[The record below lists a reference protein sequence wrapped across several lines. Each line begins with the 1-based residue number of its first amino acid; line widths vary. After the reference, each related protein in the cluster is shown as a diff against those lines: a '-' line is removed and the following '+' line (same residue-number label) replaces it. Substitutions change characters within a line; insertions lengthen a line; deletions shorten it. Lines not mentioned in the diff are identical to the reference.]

1 MAARSSG
8 MYPREDF
15 NIDEAMQVPEN
26 AGGSVALL
34 GDLSKAKTI
43 RVIVVE
49 SAIIGDAE
57 IKVIFDTGDSVSVTF
72 DVLTAGNPLGGVII
86 AHVRGALL
94 DGKTQDVAYELIQN
108 TGSAVIGP
116 NGGVYL
122 ELVDTVR
129 R

>member
-1 MAARSSG
+1 MAARSTG
-8 MYPREDF
+8 MYPREDY
-15 NIDEAMQVPEN
+15 NIDEAMQVPQN

-49 SAIIGDAE
+49 SAIVGDAK
-57 IKVIFDTGDSVSVTF
+57 IRVTF
-72 DVLTAGNPLGGVII
+72 DSGDTVLVEFDSLTAGNPLGGVAI
-86 AHVRGALL
+86 AHIRGALL
-94 DGKTQDVAYELIQN
+94 EGKTQDVAYQLVQN
-108 TGSAVIGP
+108 TGSAAIGP

>member
-1 MAARSSG
+1 MAARSTG
-8 MYPREDF
+8 MYPREDY
-15 NIDEAMQVPEN
+15 NIDAAMQVPEN

-43 RVIVVE
+43 RVIAVE
-49 SAIIGDAE
+49 TAIIGDAIIE
-57 IKVIFDTGDSVSVTF
+57 VTFDTGNAVKVTF
-72 DVLTAGNPLGGVII
+72 DVLTSGNPLDGVAI

-94 DGKTQDVAYELIQN
+94 DGKTQDVAYQLIQN
-108 TGSAVIGP
+108 TGSASIGP
-116 NGGVYL
+116 NGGIFL

>member
-1 MAARSSG
+1 MAARSTG
-8 MYPREDF
+8 MYPREDY
-15 NIDEAMQVPEN
+15 NIDEAMQVPQN

-43 RVIVVE
+43 RVIVVG
-49 SAIIGDAE
+49 ATIIGDAQ
-57 IKVIFDTGDSVSVTF
+57 IQVSFDTGDTVFLTF
-72 DVLTAGNPLGGVII
+72 DALTAGNPLGGVII

-94 DGKTQDVAYELIQN
+94 DGKTQDVGYGLVQN
-108 TGSAVIGP
+108 TGSATLSP
-116 NGGVYL
+116 EGGVYL

>member
-8 MYPREDF
+8 MHPREDY

-43 RVIVVE
+43 RVIVVD
-49 SAIIGDAE
+49 SAITGDGK
-57 IKVIFDTGDSVSVTF
+57 IRVDFDTGNTVSVEF
-72 DVLTAGNPLGGVII
+72 DVLTAGNPLGGVAI
-86 AHVRGALL
+86 AHIRGALL
-94 DGKTQDVAYELIQN
+94 DGKTQDVAYQLIQG
-108 TGSAVIGP
+108 TGSAALGP

>member
-1 MAARSSG
+1 MAARSTG
-8 MYPREDF
+8 MYPREDY
-15 NIDEAMQVPEN
+15 NIDEAMQVPLN

-43 RVIVVE
+43 RVIVVD

-57 IKVIFDTGDSVSVTF
+57 IVVTFDTGDTVQVKF
-72 DVLTAGNPLGGVII
+72 DNLTAGNPIGGVAI

-94 DGKTQDVAYELIQN
+94 EGKTQDVAYELVQN
-108 TGSAVIGP
+108 TGSAALGP

>member
-1 MAARSSG
+1 
-8 MYPREDF
+8 MYPREDY
-15 NIDEAMQVPEN
+15 NIDAAMQVPEN

-43 RVIVVE
+43 RVIAVE
-49 SAIIGDAE
+49 TAITDDAT
-57 IKVIFDTGDSVSVTF
+57 IDVFFDTGNTVSVQF
-72 DVLTAGNPLGGVII
+72 DVLTAGNPLGGVAI

-94 DGKTQDVAYELIQN
+94 DGKTQDVAYQLVQN
-108 TGSAVIGP
+108 SGSASIGP
-116 NGGVYL
+116 NGGIFL

>member
-8 MYPREDF
+8 MYPREDY
-15 NIDEAMQVPEN
+15 NIDAAMQVPQN

-57 IKVIFDTGDSVSVTF
+57 IIVTFDTGDTVQVKF
-72 DVLTAGNPLGGVII
+72 DNLTAGNPIGGVAI

-94 DGKTQDVAYELIQN
+94 EGKTQDVAYELVQN
-108 TGSAVIGP
+108 TGSAALGP